1 MASAERDALV
11 VGCCELLRW
20 CAFNVLSKRD
30 PKCEAAQAQASALH
44 PYSVDARHRPP
55 YGELAVMRSNEA
67 TKLVP
72 KVVKKP

>member
-1 MASAERDALV
+1 MASAERNALV
-11 VGCCELLRW
+11 VGCCELRKW
-20 CAFNVLSKRD
+20 CSFIVLSKRD

-44 PYSVDARHRPP
+44 PYSVGAWHRPP
-55 YGELAVMRSNEA
+55 YGVESVMRSIEA